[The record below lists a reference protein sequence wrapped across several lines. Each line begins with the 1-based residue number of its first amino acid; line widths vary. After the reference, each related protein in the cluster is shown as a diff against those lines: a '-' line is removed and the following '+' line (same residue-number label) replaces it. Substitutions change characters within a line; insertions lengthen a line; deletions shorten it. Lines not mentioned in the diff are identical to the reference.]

1 MEAEYAAMEDD
12 LAEVEMEI
20 PSGNEVEDA
29 KTIVRGWGERADAI
43 AQEIAPIAEER
54 NARVETAFESHQA
67 AEQRTNERLVDDLVD
82 AQVDFEEEV
91 QEANEELE
99 EDLTAN
105 GVIADAEALEDRI
118 QSEMEA
124 FEQNMASIRRSSKAL
139 RSRRATRVQS
149 LTATIDTEGAAASVH
164 HAEDDA
170 AEEMADM
177 AEAEAQWEADMADM
191 EGPDMDIEE
200 EVPTAEEIDAA
211 KAIVEDWIARGEEIS
226 DRATPAVETRDAA
239 IEEAW
244 TQKDER
250 DARVWN
256 NGIEDLIDAQEDFE
270 DEVLDA
276 QARLE
281 DTLEHNGTVADWEA
295 LQE

>member
-1 MEAEYAAMEDD
+1 MEADLDD
-12 LAEVEMEI
+12 MADMEI
-20 PSGNEVEDA
+20 PSGSEVEDG
-29 KTIVRGWGERADAI
+29 KTIVRGWVERADAI
-43 AQEIAPIAEER
+43 AQEIEPIAEER
-54 NARVETAFESHQA
+54 NARVEEAYYTHQES
-67 AEQRTNERLVDDLVD
+67 EQRTNQRLMDDLED
-82 AQVDFEEEV
+82 AQADFEEEI

-105 GVIADAEALEDRI
+105 GVIADAEALGDRI
-118 QSEMEA
+118 ESEMEA
-124 FEQNMASIRRSSKAL
+124 FEQNMATIRRSSKAL

-149 LTATIDTEGAAASVH
+149 LTTVDTNEAAESVH
-164 HAEDDA
+164 DAEDDA

-177 AEAEAQWEADMADM
+177 AEAEAEWEEDMADM
-191 EGPDMDIEE
+191 EAPEMDIED

-244 TQKDER
+244 RQKDEA

-281 DTLEHNGTVADWEA
+281 DTLEHNGVIDDWEA
-295 LQE
+295 LQD